1 MVTIAQI
8 YDWFMTSKKPTQ
20 AQFWAS
26 WGSFW
31 NKLEQIPQSA
41 IAGLTAVLNAKAEK
55 AQFDAHK
62 TDATAHAGLFDTK
75 EDKMNKGA
83 ANGYVPLD
91 EFLKI
96 ASQYLIIVDDLVTGG
111 SDSLASAETVK
122 TLKAQID
129 GINLILTSNDVNLDN
144 VQELV
149 DAIKTVQTSLET
161 ILVNDFTTGGTTKA
175 ATAETVKI
183 LKLLVDQKLSGAS
196 LKTLNGI
203 SLIGA
208 GENIVIPVRLKEV
221 VVQNKS
227 QLLGNLSS
235 DVLYLIDGSFS
246 LTAGE
251 TIVVPVGGLNIMGYS
266 FDASRIASYGVANHT
281 IFTSPA
287 GGSGNLIIHNI
298 AFNATGTGAKV
309 FDIIDVDGTHAVEMV
324 TVNFEGCK
332 SIGKLKNYRQGTGI
346 TIGFY
351 GCADGLM
358 LSGTW
363 TGFKLTNTNCFG
375 FGATGTL
382 FKKDVDTIFSN
393 RLYLEINADFQTGC
407 KLADFEASNFSL
419 NELFQINASILKYNG
434 TINDANATAVIPNIK
449 ANDVKCLWRSNVGL
463 PDTALEKY
471 VENSAVTGAYV
482 INWLVDTFY
491 LTLTGDTTFT
501 ESNLPASGK
510 NTEELKIYLA
520 GNFTP
525 TFPAAWEV
533 NKVGTFKKG
542 EMNQITLKFIKTG
555 VYFMKIDNSLTVY
568 PAPNVSGT
576 FPTSILPS
584 NTSALTVFG
593 SFFTPATIVSISDH
607 IVNSVTFINQG
618 ELLLSVSTSSS
629 EGDFDLTI
637 SNGTSVVYQ
646 NKVSVYL
653 GVVFK
658 PQTADWTNIVEP
670 IQIDDDKISVKTFGS
685 LGSAVWNKEF
695 DYTKNYIVSFRITA
709 SPLGYEPLY
718 GNYQV
723 KMVSLVSASDNT
735 TNKFAVEHWVDG
747 SRTHYKVLDV
757 YVNNAYLS
765 GQPAVYTTNYGDTS
779 AQQYANFNQTVLE
792 FRYQGGIMSL
802 YKNSVLW
809 MTLSTSITQNFKLKV
824 QNKYMEIVDIK
835 YIELA

>member
-1 MVTIAQI
+1 MADKNTIKN
-8 YDWFMTSKKPTQ
+8 WFRTNLKPTQ
-20 AQFWAS
+20 EQFWATWDS
-26 WGSFW
+26 YFH
-31 NKLEQIPQSA
+31 KDEKIPITA
-41 IAGLTAVLNAKAEK
+41 IDDIEAILADKADAEALTNHKNDAV
-55 AQFDAHK
+55 
-62 TDATAHAGLFDTK
+62 AHAELFLGK
-75 EDKMNKGA
+75 EDKTEKGA
-83 ANGYVPLD
+83 INGYAPLN
-91 EFLKI
+91 EVAKI
-96 ASQYLIIVDDLVTGG
+96 ASQYLSIVNDLITGG
-111 SDSLASAETVK
+111 ANDLLAAEQGVVLQT
-122 TLKAQID
+122 QID
-129 GINLILTSNDVNLDN
+129 EINVLLASNDVNLDN

-183 LKLLVDQKLSGAS
+183 LKVLVDEKLSGAS
-196 LKTLNGI
+196 LKTINGI
-203 SLIGA
+203 SLIGP

-382 FKKDVDTIFSN
+382 FKKDVDTYFSN

-482 INWLVDTFY
+482 INWLVDTYY
-491 LTLTGDTTFT
+491 LTLTGNTTFT

-568 PAPNVSGT
+568 PAPDVSGV
-576 FPTSILPS
+576 FPNSILPDA
-584 NTSALTVFG
+584 TSALTVYG
-593 SFFTPATIVSISDH
+593 SFFTPATIVSIASH
-607 IVNSVTFINQG
+607 MVNSVTFINDG
-618 ELLLSVSTSSS
+618 ELLLSVTAANL
-629 EGDFDLTI
+629 EGDFALTI
-637 SNGTSVVYQ
+637 SNGTTVIYQ
-646 NKVSVYL
+646 NRVSVYL
-653 GVVFK
+653 GAVFVPK
-658 PQTADWTNIVEP
+658 LVDWTVIYGTPNIETDGAV
-670 IQIDDDKISVKTFGS
+670 KITV
-685 LGSAVWNKEF
+685 F
-695 DYTKNYIVSFRITA
+695 DSEALTQWRTKIIPSNINWSIRFNYRI
-709 SPLGYEPLY
+709 SPLGTSNWTDRRRNIGLKKVSNNQSVFEFQMQSEGASSNTVTGSPVIHTFDINNVRTGIGLPNSLASTSYLKWESYNIDIRYISGVLY
-718 GNYQV
+718 IYVNGSLMQTLNYLIDSQ
-723 KMVSLVSASDNT
+723 M
-735 TNKFAVEHWVDG
+735 
-747 SRTHYKVLDV
+747 YLDV
-757 YVNNAYLS
+757 SVIR
-765 GQPAVYTTNYGDTS
+765 
-779 AQQYANFNQTVLE
+779 FNIE
-792 FRYQGGIMSL
+792 
-802 YKNSVLW
+802 N
-809 MTLSTSITQNFKLKV
+809 
-824 QNKYMEIVDIK
+824 IK
-835 YIELA
+835 FIELA

>member
-1 MVTIAQI
+1 MANLAQI
-8 YDWFMTSKKPTQ
+8 YDWFMTGKKPTQ
-20 AQFWAS
+20 PQFWAS

-31 NKLEQIPQSA
+31 NKEEQIPQSS
-41 IAGLTAVLNAKAEK
+41 ILGLTAVLNAKTEND
-55 AQFDAHK
+55 QFNAHK
-62 TDATAHAGLFDTK
+62 TDANAHTALFDTK
-75 EDKMNKGA
+75 EDKNQKGVA
-83 ANGYVPLD
+83 GGYVPLD

-96 ASQYLIIVDDLVTGG
+96 ANEYLIIVDDFVTGG

-161 ILVNDFTTGGTTKA
+161 ILVNDLTTGGTTKA

-183 LKLLVDQKLSGAS
+183 LKVLVDEKLSGAS

-382 FKKDVDTIFSN
+382 FKKDIDTTFSN

-471 VENSAVTGAYV
+471 IENAAVTGTYV
-482 INWLVDTFY
+482 INWLIDTYY
-491 LTLTGDTTFT
+491 LTLTGNATFT

-510 NTEELKIYLA
+510 NTEELKIYLD

-525 TFPAAWEV
+525 TFPIAWET

-568 PAPNVSGT
+568 PPPDVSSVSPSIRPNE
-576 FPTSILPS
+576 TSLL
-584 NTSALTVFG
+584 NVYG
-593 SFFTPATIVSISDH
+593 SFFTPASVVSISGGH
-607 IVNSVTFINQG
+607 IVNTVTFKDQG
-618 ELLLSVSTSSS
+618 WLELSVSTANV
-629 EGDFDLTI
+629 EGDFNLTV
-637 SNGTSVVYQ
+637 SNGTSKVFV
-646 NKVSVYL
+646 NKVNVYL
-653 GVVFK
+653 GAVFVPK
-658 PQTADWTNIVEP
+658 LVDWTVVSGTPNIETDGAV
-670 IQIDDDKISVKTFGS
+670 KITVFDSE
-685 LGSAVWNKEF
+685 AVTQWRNKIIPSNINWSIRF
-695 DYTKNYIVSFRITA
+695 NYRI
-709 SPLGYEPLY
+709 SPLGTSNWTDRRRNIGLKKVSNNQSVFEFQMQSEGASSNSVTGNPVIHTFDINNVRTGIGLPASLASTSYLKWESYNIDIRYISGILY
-718 GNYQV
+718 IYVNGSLMQTLNYLIDSQ
-723 KMVSLVSASDNT
+723 M
-735 TNKFAVEHWVDG
+735 
-747 SRTHYKVLDV
+747 YLDV
-757 YVNNAYLS
+757 SVIR
-765 GQPAVYTTNYGDTS
+765 
-779 AQQYANFNQTVLE
+779 FNIE
-792 FRYQGGIMSL
+792 
-802 YKNSVLW
+802 N
-809 MTLSTSITQNFKLKV
+809 
-824 QNKYMEIVDIK
+824 IK
-835 YIELA
+835 FIELA